1 MDAYTQV
8 IHRLEIRNFAEE
20 QNIPNTIVRK
30 IVEAGR
36 LSPSAMN
43 RQPWKFKV
51 ITNPGKL
58 AELASIHPH
67 ARFVGSAGFAVA
79 VYTSDQ
85 KFGPIDA
92 TRAISHMQIAAWVLS
107 PRIGSC
113 FNFGWNELQVQ
124 EIIGAVKGY
133 QLFTIIPFGYPRIS
147 KVKGKKN
154 RKSWHEVVLEDW
166 DT

>member
-1 MDAYTQV
+1 MDAYTQI
-8 IHRLEIRNFAEE
+8 IHRLETRNFMEE
-20 QNIPNTIVRK
+20 QNIPNAIVRK

-51 ITNPGKL
+51 ITNQSKL
-58 AELASIHPH
+58 AELALIHRH

-79 VYTSDQ
+79 VYISDQ
-85 KFGPIDA
+85 KYGLIDA
-92 TRAISHMQIAAWVLS
+92 TRAISHMQIAAWLLS

-113 FNFGWNELQVQ
+113 FNFGWNEGQVE
-124 EIIGAVKGY
+124 EIIGPVAGY

-147 KVKGKKN
+147 NVQGKKN
-154 RKSWHEVVLEDW
+154 RKPWNEVVLEDQGS
-166 DT
+166 